1 MKKEK
6 VCWALSLLIVATLI
20 LAEVSLVSHVSAQ
33 GSDPP
38 IEIHLTWNQNDTT
51 STIVVTW
58 KTRTENAENIV
69 HYDTKSGGGDPS
81 QYLSSK
87 TGSNHTYS
95 GAGGYIHDVELTE
108 LLPNTVYYFICGG
121 DNGGWSAERKFQ
133 TGPDHRTSITFV
145 AGGDSRDNPSARD
158 AVSRAMAKF
167 NPSFVLYSG
176 DTVSTG
182 TNQALW
188 DDWFTAMDNIWVT
201 ENGGL
206 TIPIIPILG
215 NHEGMA
221 TNYFKQYSLPGNEQW
236 FSIDWGPDL
245 HIIALNNYGG
255 VTGEQLDWLK
265 SDLAEHENY
274 PWKVVLFHEPA
285 FSSSSHGS
293 SASVQKYWVP
303 LFDNYHVDLAISGH
317 DHDYERTY
325 PINYSI
331 SRENYQPSPEN
342 GTVYI
347 VSGGW
352 GAPLYG
358 VGSNWWTAYSQS
370 TYNFV
375 VVNISNN
382 GTLSTLHLQAVGTDG
397 KTFDEYSIYKKILAQ
412 GGQEGKVPIAAI
424 IVIILIVVIVCAGVA
439 SYRLKGRRKS

>member
-1 MKKEK
+1 
-6 VCWALSLLIVATLI
+6 VATLI
-20 LAEVSLVSHVSAQ
+20 LAEVSFVPHVSAQ

-38 IEIHLTWNQNDTT
+38 IEIHLTWNQNDTA

-58 KTRTENAENIV
+58 KTTTDNAGDIV
-69 HYDTKSGGGDPS
+69 RYDTKSGSGDPS
-81 QYLSSK
+81 QYLSGK
-87 TGSNHTYS
+87 TGSNHTFS
-95 GAGGYIHDVELTE
+95 GAGGYIHDVELTD
-108 LLPNTVYYFICGG
+108 LSPNKTYYFICGG
-121 DNGGWSAERKFQ
+121 DNGGWSDERKFQ

-145 AGGDSRDNPSARD
+145 AGGDSRANPSARD

-176 DTVSTG
+176 DAVDTG

-188 DDWFTAMDNIWVT
+188 GGWFTAMDNIWIT

-206 TIPIIPILG
+206 TIPIIPVLG

-221 TNYFKQYSLPGNEQW
+221 TNYFEQYFLPGNEQW
-236 FSIDWGPDL
+236 FSLDWGPDL
-245 HIIALNNYGG
+245 HIIALNNYNSLS
-255 VTGEQLDWLK
+255 GEQLDWLK
-265 SDLAEHENY
+265 SDLAEHENCL
-274 PWKVVLFHEPA
+274 WKVVLFHSPP
-285 FSSSSHGS
+285 FSSGMEHGS
-293 SASVQKYWVP
+293 DASVRRYWVP
-303 LFDNYHVDLAISGH
+303 VFDNYHVDLVISGH

-331 SRENYQPSPEN
+331 SKENYQPSPEN

-370 TYNFV
+370 VFDFV
-375 VVNISNN
+375 VVNISDN
-382 GTLSTLHLQAVGTDG
+382 GALHLQAVGTDG
-397 KTFDEYSIYKKILAQ
+397 KTFDEYSIYKNIPAQ
-412 GGQEGKVPIAAI
+412 GGQGGKLPIAMI
-424 IVIILIVVIVCAGVA
+424 IVIVLVVVIVCAGVA
-439 SYRLKGRRKS
+439 SYLLKVSRKS

>member
-1 MKKEK
+1 MRKEK
-6 VCWALSLLIVATLI
+6 VCWAFPLLIVATLI

-38 IEIHLTWNQNDTT
+38 IEIHLAWNQNDTA

-58 KTRTENAENIV
+58 KTTTDNAGDIV
-69 HYDTKSGGGDPS
+69 RYDTKSGSGDPS
-81 QYLSSK
+81 QYLSGK
-87 TGSNHTYS
+87 TGSNHTFS

-108 LLPNTVYYFICGG
+108 LSPNKTYYFICGG

-133 TGPDHRTSITFV
+133 TGPDQRTSITFV

-176 DTVSTG
+176 DAVSTG

-188 DDWFTAMDNIWVT
+188 DNWFTAMDNIWVT

-206 TIPIIPILG
+206 TIPIIPVLG

-221 TNYFKQYSLPGNEQW
+221 TNYFGQYSLPGNEQW
-236 FSIDWGPDL
+236 FSLDWGPDL
-245 HIIALNNYGG
+245 HIIALNNYNSLA
-255 VTGEQLDWLK
+255 GEQLDWLK

-274 PWKVVLFHEPA
+274 LWKVAFFHSPA
-285 FSSSSHGS
+285 FSSSNHGS
-293 SASVQKYWVP
+293 DASVQKYWVP
-303 LFDNYHVDLAISGH
+303 LFDNYHVDLVISGH

-325 PINYSI
+325 PINYTI
-331 SRENYQPSPEN
+331 SKNTPMPSPEN

-347 VSGGW
+347 VSGAW

-358 VGSNWWTAYSQS
+358 AGSSWFTENSKSAYE
-370 TYNFV
+370 FV
-375 VVNISNN
+375 VVNISDN
-382 GTLSTLHLQAVGTDG
+382 GTLHLQAVGTDG
-397 KTFDEYSIYKKILAQ
+397 KTFDEYSIYKNIPAQ
-412 GGQEGKVPIAAI
+412 GGQGGKVPIATI
-424 IVIILIVVIVCAGVA
+424 IVIVLVVAIACAGVA
-439 SYRLKGRRKS
+439 SYLLKVRRKS